1 MLVAISFFFSA
12 SSRNINLPFLSARYS
27 EKCFCEYVMFFFCS
41 FSYRSKLISES
52 VSNINSKGLVM
63 VSPLSGE
70 SIVGIFVATVFKEIG
85 DLIPFHV
92 FLMLF

>member
-1 MLVAISFFFSA
+1 
-12 SSRNINLPFLSARYS
+12 
-27 EKCFCEYVMFFFCS
+27 
-41 FSYRSKLISES
+41 
-52 VSNINSKGLVM
+52 M